1 MNLQEFLK
9 VLGKFAEKSETPW
22 TEFQAKRPGEDWLD
36 IESFD
41 VIRADMEFRRIP
53 SAINFRGFEF
63 DAPVSHPLVSDEIYF
78 TPNIHDVNRPG
89 LWKWYGSVGDNERL
103 QQEIIHLT
111 SESAINHAKAM
122 LAIAEKKPKVKP
134 TPDGSPS
141 PTEP

>member
-22 TEFQAKRPGEDWLD
+22 TEFQAKRPGEDWFDLD
-36 IESFD
+36 SFD
-41 VIRADMEFRRIP
+41 LIRANMEFRRIP

-63 DAPVSHPLVSDEIYF
+63 DAPVSYPLNLDELYYV
-78 TPNIHDVNRPG
+78 PNIHDPERIG
-89 LWKWYGSVGDNERL
+89 IWKWINSSEDHDRL
-103 QQEIIHLT
+103 QKGIIHLT

-122 LAIAEKKPKVKP
+122 LAIYEKKPKVKP
-134 TPDGSPS
+134 TPDGKPS